1 VLFMIAFCIAMLIN
15 YPDVDMQKKRIAMH
29 ADSVLAVVGLIFA
42 AGIFTGILS
51 GTGMVEAMSKE
62 FVAMIPPSMGP
73 YLAPITALV
82 SMPLTFFMSNDAFFY
97 GVLPILAEAASHYGI
112 SAEAIARASIV
123 GQPVHLLSP
132 LVPSTYLLCGLAKVD
147 FADHQKF
154 TLKWAFI
161 TCMVLMGTA
170 LVIGVFP
177 LFSTL

>member
-1 VLFMIAFCIAMLIN
+1 
-15 YPDVDMQKKRIAMH
+15 
-29 ADSVLAVVGLIFA
+29 
-42 AGIFTGILS
+42 
-51 GTGMVEAMSKE
+51 MSKE

-112 SAEAIARASIV
+112 SPEAIARASIV

-154 TLKWAFI
+154 TFKWAFI

-170 LVIGVFP
+170 LVHFNYSPINKSPKRGFYFY
-177 LFSTL
+177 LFIYSIMASKNA

>member
-1 VLFMIAFCIAMLIN
+1 
-15 YPDVDMQKKRIAMH
+15 
-29 ADSVLAVVGLIFA
+29 
-42 AGIFTGILS
+42 
-51 GTGMVEAMSKE
+51 
-62 FVAMIPPSMGP
+62 MIPPSMGP

-112 SAEAIARASIV
+112 SPEAIARASIV

-154 TLKWAFI
+154 TFKWAFI

-170 LVIGVFP
+170 LVIGVFRSLVHFNYSKIKAP
-177 LFSTL
+177 NGAFIFIYLYTQSWRLRTHESAS